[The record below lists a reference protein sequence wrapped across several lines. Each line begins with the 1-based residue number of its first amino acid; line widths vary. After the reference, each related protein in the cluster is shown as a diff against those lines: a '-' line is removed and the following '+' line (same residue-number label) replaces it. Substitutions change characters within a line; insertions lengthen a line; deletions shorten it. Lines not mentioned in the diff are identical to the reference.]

1 MHQIQALLKPVPR
14 DYSFSGS
21 VFGIGWLFPC
31 CGNSII
37 KKKKNSSK
45 NSGSYWVLVQTTP
58 PKNHP
63 RQKTGVEGRE
73 RKGGVD
79 GERGGGRKKKEKRGQ
94 TPKRMEI
101 TGLGGRAPPLPAQAA
116 RPRRMA
122 QQQCGSPTASRPR
135 PTHVLKTLSR
145 SRRSPA
151 ALPAAGAA
159 RWGRPCPHAARR
171 QAPGRGGER
180 GSGRA
185 PPPSHGA
192 KSCLSTSRDPGL
204 LLCLSSGWI

>member
-1 MHQIQALLKPVPR
+1 MC
-14 DYSFSGS
+14 SGS
-21 VFGIGWLFPC
+21 VGSSPAVETVSL
-31 CGNSII
+31 
-37 KKKKNSSK
+37 KKKKK
-45 NSGSYWVLVQTTP
+45 IAARTAAAIGFWCKRL
-58 PKNHP
+58 HL
-63 RQKTGVEGRE
+63 KTIHGRKRGWRGERE
-73 RKGGVD
+73 RGGVD